1 MLSMRT
7 WRRLIGSLVVAAGS
21 VVVIA
26 MVRDGAVDVVDG
38 AVLVIALLVLART
51 AIRLASDPD
60 RLRR

>member
-1 MLSMRT
+1 MRT

>member
-1 MLSMRT
+1 VLSMRT

>member
-1 MLSMRT
+1 MRT

-26 MVRDGAVDVVDG
+26 TVRDGAVDVVDG

-51 AIRLASDPD
+51 AIRLASDPTACGG
-60 RLRR
+60 R